1 MLLEHMA
8 LFRAFIYTSNTGLCR
23 DGHPNKTK
31 VTLSNWYSYLKEDGK
46 SEKEA
51 QPVSLAGT
59 GASVLH
65 TAEPTESR
73 LAPCAVSI
81 GTSKFADQLGA
92 EKISWSSLGT
102 NFYKSAHMPNAL
114 ILSMYIP

>member
-1 MLLEHMA
+1 M
-8 LFRAFIYTSNTGLCR
+8 
-23 DGHPNKTK
+23 
-31 VTLSNWYSYLKEDGK
+31 K

-59 GASVLH
+59 DASVLH

-73 LAPCAVSI
+73 LAPCAVSM

-92 EKISWSSLGT
+92 EKISPGSLGT
-102 NFYKSAHMPNAL
+102 NFYKEHMCTYA
-114 ILSMYIP
+114 